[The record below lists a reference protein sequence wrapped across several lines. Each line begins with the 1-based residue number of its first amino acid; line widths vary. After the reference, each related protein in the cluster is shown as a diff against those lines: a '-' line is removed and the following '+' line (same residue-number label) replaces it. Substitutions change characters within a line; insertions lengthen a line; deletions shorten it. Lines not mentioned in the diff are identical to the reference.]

1 MSKPV
6 YALIGD
12 DSYLQLQQL
21 ASLTSEFPAD
31 AQRIDVDGERAE
43 LSDVFDELRSFA
55 MFGGSKIVVMR
66 NADAFITRYREQ
78 LEDYLAAPSNSATLV
93 MRVASLPSNQRIY
106 KAIAKAGQIVQC
118 VPPKDRELPKWI
130 IDHAKR
136 VHQVNVAQDAA
147 LQLADLIGCDLGR
160 LDSELAKLALM
171 KDDGKIDVKD
181 VAGSVSFQREQEMWD
196 MTNALAAGDA
206 AEALRRWRHLVQL
219 DPSTEFRAVTWLSMW
234 LEDVRAVV
242 TKKDSGKLTWK
253 YKDKFNQFLQNAN
266 ALGRPG
272 LGKAVDLLAEIDK
285 QSKSGVGDAA
295 ENVERFIISIAKT
308 NQ

>member
-1 MSKPV
+1 MPKPV

-21 ASLTSEFPAD
+21 ASLAADFPAD
-31 AQRIDVDGERAE
+31 AQRIDIDGERAE
-43 LSDVFDELRSFA
+43 LAEVFDELRSFA

-66 NADAFITRYREQ
+66 NADAFITKFREQ
-78 LEDYLAAPSNSATLV
+78 LEDYLAAPSSSATLV

-118 VPPKDRELPKWI
+118 APPKDRELPKWI

-136 VHQVNVAQDAA
+136 AHKVTVSQDAA
-147 LQLADLIGCDLGR
+147 MQLADLIGCDLGR

-171 KDDGKIDVKD
+171 KDDGRIDVKD

-206 AEALRRWRHLVQL
+206 AEALQRWRHLVQL
-219 DPSTEFRAVTWLSMW
+219 DPSTEFRAVTWLAMW
-234 LEDVRAVV
+234 LEEVGAIL
-242 TKKDSGKLTWK
+242 SGGNTSKLQWK
-253 YKDKFNQFLQNAN
+253 YRDRLPQVIQTAKS
-266 ALGRPG
+266 
-272 LGKAVDLLAEIDK
+272 LGKRQHARAVDLLAEMDK
-285 QSKSGVGDAA
+285 RSKSGVGDAA
-295 ENVERFIISIAKT
+295 KNVEQFILSFAR
-308 NQ
+308 